1 MSSSIRSI
9 RGIERS
15 YAYSAVQAISP
26 YAYYPY
32 RDGEAQQ
39 APEYNMS
46 FTRDFQ
52 QAANSAASW
61 LYKVKQAQY
70 DIEQINRQLSN
81 ELYKD
86 KPITDSL
93 QRLTTMLNQLEDH
106 YRAHADDL
114 KPELWESIEL
124 ALRHPAAEEI
134 GLRRSTRD
142 GKWIAES
149 TYTIHSENSDRTAS
163 LISIHN
169 EISKSML
176 PTSINMEQK
185 QKLPYSS
192 SRIQRLMLGADGML
206 TDLKYALTYAEQHK
220 AVDLIQSPLTS
231 TLPYAAYYSSMQTYS
246 PIPYVGLIM
255 NRFL

>member
-1 MSSSIRSI
+1 MSTSIRSI

-15 YAYSAVQAISP
+15 YAYSTVQAISP

-39 APEYNMS
+39 APEYNKS
-46 FTRDFQ
+46 LTRDFQ

-61 LYKVKQAQY
+61 LNKAKQAQY
-70 DIEQINRQLSN
+70 DIEQINKQLSN
-81 ELYKD
+81 ELYTD
-86 KPITDSL
+86 KPIAGSL
-93 QRLTTMLNQLEDH
+93 HRLTAMLNQLEDH

-134 GLRRSTRD
+134 GLRRSTTD
-142 GKWIAES
+142 GKWITDS
-149 TYTIHSENSDRTAS
+149 TYTISSENRDRTAS
-163 LISIHN
+163 LISVQN
-169 EISKSML
+169 EISKSLL
-176 PTSINMEQK
+176 PTSIHMEQK
-185 QKLPYSS
+185 QKLSYSS
-192 SRIQRLMLGADGML
+192 SRMQRLMLGSEGML
-206 TDLKYALTYAEQHK
+206 TGIKYALTYAEQHK
-220 AVDLIQSPLTS
+220 AVDLLQSPLTS

-246 PIPYVGLIM
+246 PIPYVGLVL